1 MWCLIILNKLRN
13 ILKFIIKNIFVWY
26 YFDVSITFHYN
37 VLQINVLIIL
47 KQFNEVRHGGRFK
60 LREVMPPQ

>member
-1 MWCLIILNKLRN
+1 MWCLISLNKLRN
-13 ILKFIIKNIFVWY
+13 ILKFIIINIFVWY